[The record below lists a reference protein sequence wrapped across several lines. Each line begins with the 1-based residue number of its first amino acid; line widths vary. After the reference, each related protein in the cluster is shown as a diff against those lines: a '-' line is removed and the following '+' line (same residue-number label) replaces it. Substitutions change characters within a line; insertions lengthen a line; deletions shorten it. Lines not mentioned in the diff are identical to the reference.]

1 MLSFDKAAGPDDILV
16 KLIKLSVNVIASHLA
31 NIVNK
36 NIDLNCYS
44 ENAKIANVR
53 HIFKKDERTK
63 VKNYQPVS
71 LLNIFSK
78 IHERFVYENLTPF
91 VNTSLSEFISAY
103 RKTYSTN
110 HVLMRLI
117 ENWRKSLDQNRF
129 VGEVLVD
136 FSKAFDCIP
145 HDLLIAKMHAYGF
158 SSQRLTFFYSY
169 LKRRTQ
175 SVKINNT
182 HSVFEVL
189 LLGVPQ
195 GSILGPI
202 IFNIFMNDSLYRVTE
217 SELHNFADD
226 NTISST
232 DFSVEKLLKTLER
245 ESQSVNADKF
255 QAIIV
260 NSDMCNQYTLNID
273 GNQVTSEKSVKLLGI
288 NIDNKLSFDEHV
300 SSLCKKAS
308 NQLDTKSRLHR
319 YLRFK
324 EKGVLINSFIY
335 AHFNYCPLIWYFC
348 SVKSAR
354 KIE

>member
-1 MLSFDKAAGPDDILV
+1 MLSSDKAAGPDDILV
-16 KLIKLSVNVIASHLA
+16 KLIKLSANVIDSHLA
-31 NIVNK
+31 NIINK

-53 HIFKKDERTK
+53 HTFKKDERTK

-91 VNTSLSEFISAY
+91 VNTFLSEFITAY

-117 ENWRKSLDQNRF
+117 ENWKKSLDQNRF

-175 SVKINNT
+175 SVKINNM

-202 IFNIFMNDSLYRVTE
+202 ICNIFLNDSLYRVTE

-226 NTISST
+226 NTISSA
-232 DFSVEKLLKTLER
+232 DFSVEKLLETLER
-245 ESQSVNADKF
+245 ESQIVNADKF

-260 NSDMCNQYTLNID
+260 NSDMCNRYALNID
-273 GNQVTSEKSVKLLGI
+273 V
-288 NIDNKLSFDEHV
+288 NIDDK
-300 SSLCKKAS
+300 SLQK
-308 NQLDTKSRLHR
+308 
-319 YLRFK
+319 
-324 EKGVLINSFIY
+324 NS
-335 AHFNYCPLIWYFC
+335 
-348 SVKSAR
+348 
-354 KIE
+354 